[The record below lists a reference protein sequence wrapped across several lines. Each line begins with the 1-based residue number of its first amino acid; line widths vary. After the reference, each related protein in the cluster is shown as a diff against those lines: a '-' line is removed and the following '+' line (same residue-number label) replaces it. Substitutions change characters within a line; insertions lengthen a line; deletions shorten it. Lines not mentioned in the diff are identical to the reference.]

1 MQSIKYYKAYC
12 LIQMEQMNQKI
23 NLKEIERKAYTS
35 YHQDGI
41 IDVTIAITVLM
52 FAVVVISDMPWMG
65 GIVGVLVTSIYAG
78 MKKVITIPR
87 IGYVKFPQQRTQ
99 RLMILT
105 VTLGLVAMIAGVF
118 AFMQTLS
125 SSVPDWLMFLIDN
138 YMITIGVAV
147 SALFLLG
154 AYSFKTKRIYGYSL
168 LTLVMFLV
176 GHFFSFPLY
185 YYLTALGSIILIT
198 GLALMIRFVNKYPK
212 SPETTEA

>member
-1 MQSIKYYKAYC
+1 
-12 LIQMEQMNQKI
+12 MEQMNQKI

-52 FAVVVISDMPWMG
+52 FAAVVISDMPWMG

-118 AFMQTLS
+118 TFMQTLS
-125 SSVPDWLMFLIDN
+125 SGVPDWLMFLIDN

-168 LTLVMFLV
+168 LTLVMFLA

>member
-1 MQSIKYYKAYC
+1 
-12 LIQMEQMNQKI
+12 MNQKI

-41 IDVTIAITVLM
+41 IDVTFAITILM
-52 FAVVVISDMPWMG
+52 FAAVVISDMVWMG

-118 AFMQTLS
+118 AFMQTIS
-125 SSVPDWLMFLIDN
+125 SGVPDWMIFLIDN

-147 SALFLLG
+147 SALLILG
-154 AYSFKTKRIYGYSL
+154 EYSLKTKRIYTYYML
-168 LTLVMFLV
+168 KLVMFLD
-176 GHFFSFPLY
+176 GHLLSLPLY
-185 YYLTALGSIILIT
+185 Y
-198 GLALMIRFVNKYPK
+198 
-212 SPETTEA
+212 

>member
-1 MQSIKYYKAYC
+1 
-12 LIQMEQMNQKI
+12 MNKKI

-41 IDVTIAITVLM
+41 LDVTFAITVLM
-52 FAVVVISDMPWMG
+52 FAVVVISDMPWLG

-78 MKKVITIPR
+78 LKKFITIPR

-118 AFMQTLS
+118 AFMHTLS
-125 SSVPDWLMFLIDN
+125 SGVPDWLIFLIDN

-168 LTLVMFLV
+168 LTLVMFLA
-176 GHFFSFPLY
+176 GHFLSFPLY
-185 YYLTALGSIILIT
+185 YYLLALGTVILIT
-198 GLALMIRFVNKYPK
+198 GLTLMIRFVNKYPK
-212 SPETTEA
+212 APETTEA